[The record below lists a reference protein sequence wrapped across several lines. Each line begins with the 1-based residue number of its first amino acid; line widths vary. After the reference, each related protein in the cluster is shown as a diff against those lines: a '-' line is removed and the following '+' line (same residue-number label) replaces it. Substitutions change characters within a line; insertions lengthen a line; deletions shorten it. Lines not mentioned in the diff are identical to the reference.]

1 MKKYI
6 AFLTIALA
14 LAACK
19 KAQPTGAQYLAAPV
33 LETSTGTVQFSSEGG
48 KSVVSASTFETLEA
62 KTAQTWLT
70 VAVEGHDVTL
80 TAAPNASIESR
91 YAIVELKSAGASRS
105 VQVVQFGYNTKY
117 LWQEGY
123 NFAGAGG
130 VLNLRY
136 ANTDATIRV
145 KVSDN
150 WISAAAS
157 DGILT
162 ITVAEN
168 PESEPREGSIEWIAG
183 DDNRTIVITQA
194 KGSAGGGGGGNGPVI
209 FSEDFESIDNLA
221 EWMLLDMDG
230 DGNAWGYADF
240 LAAHSGIGII
250 FSQSYDNDSGAL
262 TPDNWVITPGVQLT
276 SDNYVSFWVTGQ
288 DPSYSKEHY
297 GVFIGTV
304 LPSSAADLDAYQ
316 NIFEATNPVS
326 DPYEE
331 EVVVFEG
338 ANGPQ
343 NMNWQR
349 IAVKIPASYDNQTV
363 YIAFRHFNCTDMYF
377 LNLDDVMVTSGQ
389 PEKTASSYA
398 CVPSARPNMNYDN
411 PFAFYKKIK

>member
-6 AFLTIALA
+6 AFLTIILA

-19 KAQPTGAQYLAAPV
+19 KTQPTGAQYLAAPV

-48 KSVVSASTFETLEA
+48 KSVVSASTYDALTA
-62 KTAQTWLT
+62 KSNQEWLT
-70 VAVEGHDVTL
+70 LKVQGHDIEL
-80 TAAPNASIESR
+80 TAEPNTSIESR
-91 YAIVELKSAGASRS
+91 YATLSLQSGDALGEVII
-105 VQVVQFGYNTKY
+105 VQFGYNTKY
-117 LWQEGY
+117 IWQEGY

-168 PESEPREGSIEWIAG
+168 PETEPREGSIEWIAG

-221 EWMLLDMDG
+221 EWRLLDMDG
-230 DGNAWGYADF
+230 DDNTWGYADF

-250 FSQSYDNDSGAL
+250 FSQSYDNDSGPL
-262 TPDNWVITPGVQLT
+262 TPDNWIITPGVQLT

-288 DPSYSKEHY
+288 DPSYANEHY

-331 EVVVFEG
+331 EVVVFES
-338 ANGPQ
+338 ANGPKD
-343 NMNWQR
+343 MTWQR
-349 IAVKIPASYDNQTV
+349 ISVKIPASYDNETV
-363 YIAFRHFNCTDMYF
+363 YIAFRHFDCTDMYF
-377 LNLDDVMVTSGQ
+377 LNLDDVMVTAGQ

-411 PFAFYKKIK
+411 RFAFYKKIK

>member
-19 KAQPTGAQYLAAPV
+19 KAQPTGEQYQPAPV

-48 KSVVSASTFETLEA
+48 KSVVSASTYDALTA
-62 KTAQTWLT
+62 KSDQEWLT
-70 VAVEGHDVTL
+70 LKVQGHDIEL
-80 TAAPNASIESR
+80 TAEPNTSIESR
-91 YAIVELKSAGASRS
+91 YATLSLQSGDALGEVII
-105 VQVVQFGYNTKY
+105 VQFGYNTKY

-168 PESEPREGSIEWIAG
+168 PETEPREGSIEWIAG

-221 EWMLLDMDG
+221 EWKLLDMDG
-230 DGNAWGYADF
+230 DDNTWGYADF

-250 FSQSYDNDSGAL
+250 FSQSYDNDSGPL

-288 DPSYSKEHY
+288 DPSYAKEHY

-338 ANGPQ
+338 TNGPQ

>member
-1 MKKYI
+1 MKRYI
-6 AFLTIALA
+6 AFLTIVLA

-19 KAQPTGAQYLAAPV
+19 KAQPTGEQYQPAPV

-48 KSVVSASTFETLEA
+48 KSVVSASTYDALTA
-62 KTAQTWLT
+62 KSNQEWLT
-70 VAVEGHDVTL
+70 LKVQGHDIEL
-80 TAAPNASIESR
+80 TAEPNTSIESR
-91 YAIVELKSAGASRS
+91 YATLSLQSGDALGEVII
-105 VQVVQFGYNTKY
+105 VQFGYNTKY

-136 ANTDATIRV
+136 ASTDATIRV

-168 PESEPREGSIEWIAG
+168 PETEPREGSIEWIAG

-194 KGSAGGGGGGNGPVI
+194 KGSAGGGGGGNGSVI
-209 FSEDFESIDNLA
+209 FSEDFESVDNLA
-221 EWMLLDMDG
+221 EWMLLDLDG
-230 DGNAWGYADF
+230 DENTWGYADF

-250 FSQSYDNDSGAL
+250 FSQSYDNDSGPL
-262 TPDNWVITPGVQLT
+262 TPDNWVITPGIQLT

-288 DPSYSKEHY
+288 DPSYANEHY

-331 EVVVFEG
+331 EVVVFES
-338 ANGPQ
+338 ANGPKD
-343 NMNWQR
+343 MTWQR
-349 IAVKIPASYDNQTV
+349 ISVKIPASYDNQTV
-363 YIAFRHFNCTDMYF
+363 YIAFRHFDCTDMYF

>member
-1 MKKYI
+1 MKRYI
-6 AFLTIALA
+6 AFLTIVLA

-19 KAQPTGAQYLAAPV
+19 KAQPTGTQYLAAPV

-168 PESEPREGSIEWIAG
+168 PETEPREGSIEWIAG

-194 KGSAGGGGGGNGPVI
+194 KGSGSGGGGNGPVI

-221 EWMLLDMDG
+221 EWMLLDLDG
-230 DGNAWGYADF
+230 DDNTWGYADF

-250 FSQSYDNDSGAL
+250 FSQSYDNNSGPL
-262 TPDNWVITPGVQLT
+262 TPDNWVITPGIQLT

-288 DPSYSKEHY
+288 DPSYSSEHY
-297 GVFIGTV
+297 GVYVGTV
-304 LPSSAADLDAYQ
+304 LPSTAADLDAYQ

-338 ANGPQ
+338 NNGPQ
-343 NMNWQR
+343 DMTWQR
-349 IAVKIPASYDNQTV
+349 ISVKIPASYDNKTV
-363 YIAFRHFNCTDMYF
+363 YIAFRHFDCTDMYF
-377 LNLDDVMVTSGQ
+377 LNLDDVMVTAGQ

>member
-1 MKKYI
+1 MKRYI
-6 AFLTIALA
+6 AFLTIVLA

-123 NFAGAGG
+123 NFAAAGG

-194 KGSAGGGGGGNGPVI
+194 KGSGSGGGGNGPVI
-209 FSEDFESIDNLA
+209 FSEDFESVDNLA
-221 EWMLLDMDG
+221 EWMLLDLDG
-230 DGNAWGYADF
+230 DDNTWGYADF

-250 FSQSYDNDSGAL
+250 FSQSYDNDSGPL
-262 TPDNWVITPGVQLT
+262 TPDNWVITPGVQVT

-288 DPSYSKEHY
+288 DPSYSSEHY
-297 GVFIGTV
+297 GVYVGTV
-304 LPSSAADLDAYQ
+304 LPSTAADLNAYQ

-331 EVVVFEG
+331 EVVVFDG
-338 ANGPQ
+338 GSGPKD
-343 NMNWQR
+343 MVWQR
-349 IAVKIPASYDNQTV
+349 IAVKIPASYDNKTV
-363 YIAFRHFNCTDMYF
+363 YIAFRHFDCTDMYF
-377 LNLDDVMVTSGQ
+377 LNLDDVMVTAGL
-389 PEKTASSYA
+389 PEKTASAYA
-398 CVPSARPNMNYDN
+398 SVPSSMPALNYN
-411 PFAFYKKIK
+411 NQFAFYKKVK